1 MGNAK
6 GILRLYENDVVQHV
20 IKQQLRSEHM
30 TGLLRRQGT
39 YAAKEPTSE
48 GRRAASKLAKS
59 SFLGRDPSGEKPI
72 PNSLWVN
79 GELSEQ
85 GTLLKDVQDT
95 VWDYLRVHLPRI
107 LDKDVLLRVQQQEEL
122 YRDIPDLKHGWHN
135 DRMPW
140 SQYKETVTYMLPKE
154 TGTHELS
161 KVLTL

>member
-1 MGNAK
+1 MATSMAWAGSNVKVNSLTGKGKFDPRVPIDQPGEEGDDALIWADVPEALQERLADKPQRITQDCLMGNAK
-6 GILRLYENDVVQHV
+6 GILRLYANDVVQHV

-39 YAAKEPTSE
+39 YSAKEPSNE

-72 PNSLWVN
+72 PKSLWVN

-95 VWDYLRVHLPRI
+95 V
-107 LDKDVLLRVQQQEEL
+107 
-122 YRDIPDLKHGWHN
+122 
-135 DRMPW
+135 
-140 SQYKETVTYMLPKE
+140 
-154 TGTHELS
+154 
-161 KVLTL
+161 